1 MNDGPKSATA
11 ARIYDYLLGGT
22 HNFPADRDAVHA
34 LVQAAPLVP
43 AIARANRAF
52 LRRAV
57 RFLADAGVRQFL
69 DVGSGIPTAG
79 NVHEVAAAVPDARVV
94 YVDIDPV
101 AVAESLEI
109 LDGNQRATAL
119 RGDLQ
124 DPEPIL
130 DHPDVRRLISFDEPV
145 GLLIVSVLH
154 FVPDDTRAQDA
165 VGLFRKALAPG
176 SYLAL
181 SHGVAELDDLPP
193 GDAEAAM
200 DVFKARTA
208 TPLGTRSPDDIKR
221 FFGDFEFVE
230 PGLVRTPLWRPAPD
244 DPTDF
249 ADNLR
254 GCNVVAGV
262 ARKP

>member
-1 MNDGPKSATA
+1 VNDGPKSATA

-22 HNFPADRDAVHA
+22 HNFPADRDAAHA

-57 RFLADAGVRQFL
+57 RFLADSGVRQFL
-69 DVGSGIPTAG
+69 DVGSGI
-79 NVHEVAAAVPDARVV
+79 
-94 YVDIDPV
+94 
-101 AVAESLEI
+101 
-109 LDGNQRATAL
+109 
-119 RGDLQ
+119 
-124 DPEPIL
+124 
-130 DHPDVRRLISFDEPV
+130 
-145 GLLIVSVLH
+145 
-154 FVPDDTRAQDA
+154 
-165 VGLFRKALAPG
+165 
-176 SYLAL
+176 
-181 SHGVAELDDLPP
+181 
-193 GDAEAAM
+193 
-200 DVFKARTA
+200 VFQARTA
-208 TPLGTRSPDDIKR
+208 TPLGTRSRDDIEQ

-249 ADNLR
+249 ADNPH

>member
-1 MNDGPKSATA
+1 VNDGPKSATA

-22 HNFPADRDAVHA
+22 HNFPADRDAAHA

-57 RFLADAGVRQFL
+57 RFLADSGVRQFL

-79 NVHEVAAAVPDARVV
+79 NVHEVAAAIPDAQVV

-101 AVAESLEI
+101 AVAESLDI
-109 LDGNQRATAL
+109 LDGDKRATAL
-119 RGDLQ
+119 RGDLR
-124 DPEPIL
+124 DPEAIL
-130 DHPDVRRLISFDEPV
+130 EHPDVRRLISFDEPV

-154 FVPDDTRAQDA
+154 FVPDDVEAHDA
-165 VGLFRKALAPG
+165 VAGFREAMPPG
-176 SYLAL
+176 SYLVL
-181 SHGVAELDDLPP
+181 SHGVTDLDDLPP
-193 GDAEAAM
+193 DDVEAAM
-200 DVFKARTA
+200 GVFQARTA
-208 TPLGTRSPDDIKR
+208 TPLGTRGRDDIEQ
-221 FFGDFEFVE
+221 FFGEFEFVE

-249 ADNLR
+249 ADNLH